1 MIPPR
6 RYFAE
11 RLTPFICGS
20 RDVKV
25 WTFDHNGGG
34 NSIVAHSSVNNATFI
49 LIDNDEKYMQNFSMG
64 TINFMRDIRFV
75 PDVLVLGVTNEG
87 TYKRIQAI
95 SPEEHHQIK
104 IARYRDAFPR
114 ASVVSFA
121 TDSVG
126 RLDCSAENA
135 PHPGNCS
142 NCSVPGDLE
151 EPACRAIDKK
161 TDKFVHPWG
170 RTGHQCF
177 PGPIVRVAEET
188 MLRILKALGTRWGLG
203 VSSPGQK
210 G

>member
-75 PDVLVLGVTNEG
+75 PDVLVLGVMNEG
-87 TYKRIQAI
+87 VNGGF
-95 SPEEHHQIK
+95 SPEEHLQIK

-126 RLDCSAENA
+126 RLDCSAENF

-161 TDKFVHPWG
+161 SDKFVHPWG

-177 PGPIVRVAEET
+177 PGPIARVAEET
-188 MLRILKALGTRWGLG
+188 MLRILKALG
-203 VSSPGQK
+203 VSSPVSDR
-210 G
+210 

>member
-75 PDVLVLGVTNEG
+75 PDVLVLGVTN
-87 TYKRIQAI
+87 RINTTKSVKEI
-95 SPEEHHQIK
+95 HQIK

-121 TDSVG
+121 TNSVG

>member
-121 TDSVG
+121 TNSVG

-151 EPACRAIDKK
+151 EPACISRGGRR
-161 TDKFVHPWG
+161 V

-177 PGPIVRVAEET
+177 PGPIARVAEEA
-188 MLRILKALGTRWGLG
+188 MLRILKALG
-203 VSSPGQK
+203 VSSPVSDRSK
-210 G
+210 GVSP

>member
-25 WTFDHNGGG
+25 WTFDHKGGS

-126 RLDCSAENA
+126 RLDCSAENF

-177 PGPIVRVAEET
+177 PGPIARVAEET